1 MAPVLLGL
9 LMVAVPEHHWYDGFA
24 AADAAA
30 DAARAGRS
38 NAVMQPR
45 LGAGSVDARA
55 AIVDNNAYGGQP
67 KVGGKGCGSYLMI
80 SMQRSGTTT
89 ICMDINDIQGQSKK
103 RRGEATNS
111 SKGDFVC
118 EYELLNTGE
127 LQSGHRFLEH
137 TNHTSEWAEK
147 YPRELVR
154 QAAHQAK
161 AGGACVWG
169 FKIFDGQIAAVDKI
183 VDRFDKCII
192 YRCARLILASP
203 WSRAQLTTQPSSLHR
218 QAGKH
223 HCAVPLVEDGRG
235 DGLLGDQSTG
245 AGGKPCLCREGHATR
260 RRLARVPGKGKSLVQ
275 RERDCLPQRGQAG
288 GVCLDGGVLGT
299 QVADLHARGRRAD
312 AR

>member
-89 ICMDINDIQGQSKK
+89 ICTDINDIQGQSKQ

-118 EYELLNTGE
+118 QYELLNTGE

-192 YRCARLILASP
+192 YRRENTTAQYLSWKTAVETDCWETSPQEQAANPACAEKVTQLGDDWPEFQERV
-203 WSRAQLTTQPSSLHR
+203 RAWYNVSETACR
-218 QAGKH
+218 NAGKPVVFVSRSTWH
-223 HCAVPLVEDGRG
+223 PSGRPTRKR
-235 DGLLGDQSTG
+235 ST
-245 AGGKPCLCREGHATR
+245 C
-260 RRLARVPGKGKSLVQ
+260 
-275 RERDCLPQRGQAG
+275 
-288 GVCLDGGVLGT
+288 
-299 QVADLHARGRRAD
+299 
-312 AR
+312 

>member
-89 ICMDINDIQGQSKK
+89 ICTDINDIQGQSKQ

-118 EYELLNTGE
+118 QYELLNTGE

-192 YRCARLILASP
+192 YRRENTTAQYLSWKTAVETDCWETSPQEQAANPACAEKVTQLGDDWP
-203 WSRAQLTTQPSSLHR
+203 EFQEGVRAWYNVSETACR
-218 QAGKH
+218 NAGKP
-223 HCAVPLVEDGRG
+223 VVFVSME
-235 DGLLGDQSTG
+235 
-245 AGGKPCLCREGHATR
+245 EY
-260 RRLARVPGKGKSLVQ
+260 LAPKWQTYTQEVDVLMRAKVK
-275 RERDCLPQRGQAG
+275 LP
-288 GVCLDGGVLGT
+288 
-299 QVADLHARGRRAD
+299 
-312 AR
+312 